1 LLKLGKDLI
10 DMTIINLENGDFS
23 IDNNIVIGRDK
34 SYFDILELVPQNRTW
49 DIGNGYKWIY
59 FENVDIENLIFYV
72 NVCFHNNRLF
82 CIDFGFVTEQ
92 EKKLSWDDW
101 SEKEELKRKDIY
113 EEWLTEKIGE
123 KRTYSW
129 GKIGASYDPRGG
141 VSSMVINY
149 VNENKPTENG
159 KF

>member
-1 LLKLGKDLI
+1 L
-10 DMTIINLENGDFS
+10 
-23 IDNNIVIGRDK
+23 
-34 SYFDILELVPQNRTW
+34 
-49 DIGNGYKWIY
+49 
-59 FENVDIENLIFYV
+59 
-72 NVCFHNNRLF
+72 FHNNRLF

-92 EKKLSWDDW
+92 QKKLTWADW

-129 GKIGASYDPRGG
+129 GKIGAYYDPRGG

-149 VNENKPTENG
+149 VNENKPSENG
-159 KF
+159 EF